1 MGLLQTASNAVVQGF
16 TNPQDTKQTKDG
28 LTDLVVVL
36 LAFFLALV
44 LLSLVGKLLWN
55 NIVVDLVSI
64 ARPARSVWQI
74 LGLFIFVALIR
85 P

>member
-1 MGLLQTASNAVVQGF
+1 MGLLQIASNAVVQGF
-16 TNPQDTKQTKDG
+16 TNPQDAKQTKDG

-74 LGLFIFVALIR
+74 LGLFVFVALIR